1 MQSAKNLLLLLA
13 AIAAGALVLAWS
25 EHQDLVLLRAT
36 SVSPEER
43 ANLQKRVWDAE
54 KRAQELSRKLAAGG
68 GGGTGSAAPA
78 AAANRAGNG
87 GGLMSNVFARM
98 NDPEVQRLMA
108 AQIRL
113 QIERRYAALFAQLN
127 LSPEKLEQFK
137 QLLVDRQQSALDVL
151 ASANEQGIS
160 DPRDFQKLV
169 EGAQSDIDGQ
179 IKAALGDA
187 DYSQFQGFQ
196 QTEAV
201 RGVVSQLQSN
211 LRGSAVPLTEAQA
224 SQLSQVMAQTS
235 PGAAPSPGL
244 GNTVRGAAVTDA
256 TLAQSQSFL
265 SAPQIQALQQIQ
277 QQQQAQQRLRD
288 IMLQGSPP
296 APEAGSPTGP

>member
-1 MQSAKNLLLLLA
+1 MKSAKNYLLLLLTL
-13 AIAAGALVLAWS
+13 IAVGALALAWM
-25 EHQDLVLLRAT
+25 EHQDLATLRAT
-36 SVSPEER
+36 AVSPEER
-43 ANLQKRVWDAE
+43 ANLQKRVWDSE

-68 GGGTGSAAPA
+68 GGSGPASAAG
-78 AAANRAGNG
+78 AANRGAGGNG
-87 GGLMSNVFARM
+87 LMNNVFARM
-98 NDPEVQRLMA
+98 NDPEVQRLMS

-127 LSPEKLEQFK
+127 LPADKLEQFK
-137 QLLVDRQQSALDVL
+137 QLLVDRQQSALDVF
-151 ASANEQGIS
+151 ASANEQGIT

-179 IKAALGDA
+179 IKTALGDA
-187 DYSQFQGFQ
+187 DFGQFQGFQ

-224 SQLSQVMAQTS
+224 SQLTQVMAQTS
-235 PGAAPSPGL
+235 AGPAPSPAL
-244 GNTVRGAAVTDA
+244 GNNVRAAAVTEA

-265 SAPQIQALQQIQ
+265 SAPQLQALQQIQ
-277 QQQQAQQRLRD
+277 QQQQAQQHLRD
-288 IMLQGSPP
+288 LMLQGSKA
-296 APEAGSPTGP
+296 APEAGAPAGP